1 MTAEPPATEPVITE
15 SPVLSLAGVDVH
27 IDDLQLLHGV
37 SVRVGAGETVGI
49 VGETG
54 SGKSMTLR
62 AVMGLLPPRGHVSA
76 GTIELAGEPLL
87 GRSREQL
94 RRLCGKRMSMIPQ
107 QPLAALNPIL
117 SIERQ
122 FRSIAKAHGRQRRT
136 QTRVRAAELLA
147 HVGIVDPARVL
158 GSHVGELSGGLA
170 QRVAIAMALYWEP
183 QLLLADEPTTALDVT
198 IQREILDLL
207 ATLAA
212 EQRRGMLL
220 VTHDLGVVA
229 NYCHSMVVMKSGRIV
244 ETGRTAEVLAAP
256 KADYTRLLLSAG
268 AIERGAA

>member
-1 MTAEPPATEPVITE
+1 MSAEH
-15 SPVLSLAGVDVH
+15 PVLRLDEVDVH
-27 IDDLQLLHGV
+27 IGDVQILDGV
-37 SVRVGAGETVGI
+37 SLQVAAGETVGI

-62 AVMGLLPPRGHVSA
+62 AVMGLLPPRGHVTS
-76 GTIELAGEPLL
+76 GTVELAGESLL
-87 GRSREQL
+87 GTSREHL
-94 RRLCGKRMSMIPQ
+94 RRLCGRRMCMIPQ
-107 QPLAALNPIL
+107 QPLAALNPVLGIG
-117 SIERQ
+117 RQ
-122 FRSIAKAHGRQRRT
+122 FRSMARAHGRQS
-136 QTRVRAAELLA
+136 RAATRARASELLR
-147 HVGIVDPARVL
+147 HVGITDPARVL

-207 ATLAA
+207 ATLAG

-229 NYCHSMVVMKSGRIV
+229 NYCDSMVVMNGGRIV
-244 ETGRTAEVLAAP
+244 ESGRTADVLASP
-256 KADYTRLLLSAG
+256 KAAYTRLLLSAG
-268 AIERGAA
+268 AIEIGAA

>member
-1 MTAEPPATEPVITE
+1 MSAEEPVLWLDDVE
-15 SPVLSLAGVDVH
+15 VH
-27 IDDLQLLHGV
+27 IGDVRILDGV
-37 SVRVGAGETVGI
+37 SLRVAAGETVGI

-62 AVMGLLPPRGHVSA
+62 AVMGLLPPRGHVTS
-76 GTIELAGEPLL
+76 GRIELAGEPLL
-87 GRSREQL
+87 GKSHEQL

-122 FRSIAKAHGRQRRT
+122 FRSIAKAHGREPRAT
-136 QTRVRAAELLA
+136 TRSRASELLR
-147 HVGIVDPARVL
+147 HVGITDPVRVL

-183 QLLLADEPTTALDVT
+183 QLLLGDEPTTALDVT

-207 ATLAA
+207 ATLAS

-229 NYCHSMVVMKSGRIV
+229 NYCESVVVMNSGRIV
-244 ETGRTAEVLAAP
+244 ETGRTADVLASP
-256 KADYTRLLLSAG
+256 KAAYTRMLLSSG
-268 AIERGAA
+268 AIEIGAA